1 MIFLGPPKY
10 KHPIHD
16 ECAMTEVKVD
26 PSEHGSP
33 SLVAHLK
40 SFKVRCGVLAFALL
54 FLLPTFITVPFM
66 LSDPTNPEGMIDY
79 PNEVQM
85 ESDGFLM
92 IILDGVGR
100 NQLLDKTQFSGLD
113 SVLGLPAVLEV
124 ETGPL
129 TLSATCISEL
139 MTGVPNSPVDG
150 LKNFDLGH
158 PGGEDPWILA
168 QDDERFSVG
177 FIGSYVIG
185 NLYDSHRHIEFVN
198 TFKGHGDFYEGDE
211 DTEEVLQS
219 WLDSG
224 RHNVITAHFSGPDK
238 VGHKWGV
245 ESKEYQQKMLDI
257 DEMLERVLE
266 SVPSSWT
273 VVVTADH
280 GMTASGSHGSAE
292 AITREVAALIS
303 GPDVIASSNGAVH
316 QRDIPAF
323 MSSVLKLPFP
333 VQLHGKIPLEILRV
347 TSDEKQILDE
357 WNWQAAVERDTFY
370 AQENSFSDSNLDTSE
385 IRWTEISSDSTF
397 IRSLDQLIALTA
409 WSSVLVLSALFI
421 GKKSFSNPTFVK
433 DYALFGG
440 VIVFSL
446 WSHINLSDYPMV
458 PRFAGAALASALVAW
473 PFISMQ
479 KGITAE
485 ATNAFNF
492 KRKIPYSGFS
502 DLRAWAILLLVFML
516 ITQDFSKSFAYV
528 TVIWFLVLV
537 ADVLSLTEPKFPPT
551 QSKKIHI
558 LLCFVALAFA
568 SLRLWFCLI
577 PLFIL
582 SLRETISAMKRNA
595 SRPLLFSLVSLSVL
609 VLVSLLAVHRRVFG
623 RHLLLD
629 FLRFGWPTN
638 LNTWVFSITMLVVAS
653 MVSTYIVQ
661 KKLDWKVWCLTMT
674 WLLCGM
680 LVQTK
685 ASTTLDLAFLAT
697 SLIGFV
703 TLNYF
708 LKIQSKPLIVRQ
720 TNLVILS
727 GFVLLTWGAW
737 AASITFLLLA
747 ILSNVVTHFLLRFDT
762 SKGLLESPRVFMALA
777 MLPWVFWIMWWTSLG
792 QINGLQTCMEGICPH
807 PRELD
812 PGAVMVRGGYIGSRE
827 NPSTSWMTLMTV
839 TPLILSSIAI
849 FTEFRRHNIA
859 LHPFIICQIVLIF
872 GCLNMFAFAAD
883 YPRLVFTLTWSI
895 LFSGFQIL
903 TASIAWFLTSRHMRI
918 FPHTIRTIRASTSE
932 DQADSPVRV
941 LI

>member
-1 MIFLGPPKY
+1 MA
-10 KHPIHD
+10 
-16 ECAMTEVKVD
+16 EAMV
-26 PSEHGSP
+26 GSP
-33 SLVAHLK
+33 SHESQSLVAHLK
-40 SFKVRCGVLAFALL
+40 SFKVRLGVFAFALL

-100 NQLLDKTQFSGLD
+100 DQLLDKTQFSGLD

-139 MTGVPNSPVDG
+139 MTGVPNSPIDG

-158 PGGEDPWILA
+158 PGGEDPWTLA
-168 QDDERFSVG
+168 QDDSRFSVG

-245 ESKEYQQKMLDI
+245 ESNEYRQKMLDI

-303 GPDVIASSNGAVH
+303 GPDVIASSNAAVH

-347 TSDEKQILDE
+347 TPDEKQALDE
-357 WNWQAAVERDTFY
+357 WNWLAAVERDAFY
-370 AQENSFSDSNLDTSE
+370 AQENSFSDSNLDSSE

-397 IRSLDQLIALTA
+397 IRSLDQIIALAA
-409 WSSVLVLSALFI
+409 WSSVLVLSAIFA
-421 GKKSFSNPTFVK
+421 GKKSFSNPAFVK
-433 DYALFGG
+433 DYTLFGG
-440 VIVFSL
+440 IIAFSL

-458 PRFAGAALASALVAW
+458 PRFAGAALASALIAW
-473 PFISMQ
+473 PFISE
-479 KGITAE
+479 KKRVTAE
-485 ATNAFNF
+485 SSNLYFF
-492 KRKIPYSGFS
+492 KKKIPYSGFS
-502 DLRAWAILLLVFML
+502 DLRAWAIVLVVFML
-516 ITQDFSKSFAYV
+516 ITQDFSRSFAYV
-528 TVIWFLVLV
+528 TVIWFLILV
-537 ADVLSLTEPKFPPT
+537 ADILFLTEPKMPPS

-558 LLCFVALAFA
+558 LLCFVALTFA

-582 SLRETISAMKRNA
+582 SLRETISARKNNA
-595 SRPLLFSLVSLSVL
+595 PKPVLYSLASLTLLAFVALI
-609 VLVSLLAVHRRVFG
+609 AVHRRVFG

-629 FLRFGWPTN
+629 FLRFGWPTSF
-638 LNTWVFSITMLVVAS
+638 NTWVFSITMLVVAS
-653 MVSTYIVQ
+653 MVSTYILQ
-661 KKLDWKVWCLTMT
+661 KKLDWRVWCLTVA
-674 WLLCGM
+674 WLMCGM
-680 LVQTK
+680 FVQSS
-685 ASTTLDLAFLAT
+685 ASTALDLAFLAT
-697 SLIGFV
+697 SLLGFV
-703 TLNYF
+703 SVNSLF
-708 LKIQSKPLIVRQ
+708 KIQSKPLVLKQ
-720 TNLVILS
+720 TNFVILS

-747 ILSNVVTHFLLRFDT
+747 ILSKVITHFLLHFDT

-777 MLPWVFWIMWWTSLG
+777 VLPWVFWILWWTSLG
-792 QINGLQTCMEGICPH
+792 QVNGLQTCMEGICPH

-827 NPSTSWMTLMTV
+827 NPSTSWMTMMTV

-849 FTEFRRHNIA
+849 FTEFRRHNIT
-859 LHPFIICQIVLIF
+859 LHPFIMCQMVLIF

-903 TASIAWFLTSRHMRI
+903 TASIAWFLTSRHLQI
-918 FPHTIRTIRASTSE
+918 FPHTIRTIRSSTSE

>member
-1 MIFLGPPKY
+1 
-10 KHPIHD
+10 
-16 ECAMTEVKVD
+16 MTEAKVD
-26 PSEHGSP
+26 LSEHGPP

-79 PNEVQM
+79 PNEVEM

-158 PGGEDPWILA
+158 PGGEDPWTLA

-185 NLYDSHRHIEFVN
+185 NLYDSHRHIEFVD

-245 ESKEYQQKMLDI
+245 ESKEYRQKMLDI

-323 MSSVLKLPFP
+323 MSSVLKLPLP

-385 IRWTEISSDSTF
+385 IRWKEISSDSTF
-397 IRSLDQLIALTA
+397 VRSLDQLIALTA
-409 WSSVLVLSALFI
+409 WASVLVLSAIFI
-421 GKKSFSNPTFVK
+421 GKKPFSNPTFVK

-458 PRFAGAALASALVAW
+458 PRFAGAAFASALVAW
-473 PFISMQ
+473 PFISMR

-485 ATNAFNF
+485 ATNAFHF
-492 KRKIPYSGFS
+492 KSKIPYSGFS
-502 DLRAWAILLLVFML
+502 DLRAWVILLLVIML

-528 TVIWFLVLV
+528 TIIWFLVLV
-537 ADVLSLTEPKFPPT
+537 ADVLLLTEQKSPPT
-551 QSKKIHI
+551 QSKKIYI

-582 SLRETISAMKRNA
+582 SLRVTISAMRGNA

-609 VLVSLLAVHRRVFG
+609 VLISLLAVHRRVFG

-653 MVSTYIVQ
+653 TVSTYIVQ
-661 KKLDWKVWCLTMT
+661 RKLDWKVWCLTIT

-685 ASTTLDLAFLAT
+685 ASTVLDLAFLAT

-703 TLNYF
+703 ALNYF

-747 ILSNVVTHFLLRFDT
+747 ILSNAVPHFLLGFDT
-762 SKGLLESPRVFMALA
+762 RKGLLESPRVFMALA
-777 MLPWVFWIMWWTSLG
+777 VLPWVFWILWWTSLG

-849 FTEFRRHNIA
+849 FTEFRRHNIV

-903 TASIAWFLTSRHMRI
+903 TASIAWFLTSRHMTI
-918 FPHTIRTIRASTSE
+918 FPHTIRTIRASTSD

>member
-1 MIFLGPPKY
+1 
-10 KHPIHD
+10 
-16 ECAMTEVKVD
+16 MTEVKVD
-26 PSEHGSP
+26 PSEHGLP

-40 SFKVRCGVLAFALL
+40 SFKARCGVLAFALL

-158 PGGEDPWILA
+158 PGGEDPWTLA

-245 ESKEYQQKMLDI
+245 ESKEYRQKMLDI

-303 GPDVIASSNGAVH
+303 GPDVIASSNSAVH

-409 WSSVLVLSALFI
+409 WSSVLVLSAIFI

-479 KGITAE
+479 KGIAAE
-485 ATNAFNF
+485 ATDAFHF

-502 DLRAWAILLLVFML
+502 DLRAWVILLLVFML

-528 TVIWFLVLV
+528 TVIWFLLLV

-629 FLRFGWPTN
+629 FLRFGWPTS

-661 KKLDWKVWCLTMT
+661 KKLDWRVWCLTIT

-685 ASTTLDLAFLAT
+685 ASTSLDLAFLAT

-708 LKIQSKPLIVRQ
+708 LKVQSKPLIVRQ
-720 TNLVILS
+720 TNMVILS

-762 SKGLLESPRVFMALA
+762 SKGLLESPRVFMVLA
-777 MLPWVFWIMWWTSLG
+777 VLPWVFWILWWTSLG

-903 TASIAWFLTSRHMRI
+903 TASIAWFLSSRHMKI
-918 FPHTIRTIRASTSE
+918 FPHTIRTIRSSTSE

>member
-1 MIFLGPPKY
+1 
-10 KHPIHD
+10 
-16 ECAMTEVKVD
+16 
-26 PSEHGSP
+26 
-33 SLVAHLK
+33 
-40 SFKVRCGVLAFALL
+40 
-54 FLLPTFITVPFM
+54 M

-100 NQLLDKTQFSGLD
+100 NQLLDKAQFSGLD
-113 SVLGLPAVLEV
+113 SALGLPSVLEV

-158 PGGEDPWILA
+158 PGGEDPWTLA

-245 ESKEYQQKMLDI
+245 ESKEYRQKMLDI

-303 GPDVIASSNGAVH
+303 GPDVIASSNSAVH

-357 WNWQAAVERDTFY
+357 WIWQAAVQRDTFY

-385 IRWTEISSDSTF
+385 IRWTEINSDSTF

-409 WSSVLVLSALFI
+409 WSSVLVLSAIFI

-440 VIVFSL
+440 VLVFSL

-479 KGITAE
+479 KGIAAD

-502 DLRAWAILLLVFML
+502 DLRAWAIVLVVFML

-629 FLRFGWPTN
+629 FLRFGWPTS

-661 KKLDWKVWCLTMT
+661 KKLDWRVWCLTIT

-685 ASTTLDLAFLAT
+685 ASTALDLAFLAT

-708 LKIQSKPLIVRQ
+708 LKVQSKPLIVRQ

-737 AASITFLLLA
+737 AASVTFLLLA
-747 ILSNVVTHFLLRFDT
+747 ILSNVATHFLLRFDT

-777 MLPWVFWIMWWTSLG
+777 VLPWVFWILWWTSLG

-903 TASIAWFLTSRHMRI
+903 TASIAWFLSSRHMKI
-918 FPHTIRTIRASTSE
+918 FPHTIRTIRSSTSE

>member
-1 MIFLGPPKY
+1 
-10 KHPIHD
+10 
-16 ECAMTEVKVD
+16 MTEVKVD

-168 QDDERFSVG
+168 QDDQRFSVG

>member
-1 MIFLGPPKY
+1 
-10 KHPIHD
+10 
-16 ECAMTEVKVD
+16 MTEVKVD

-685 ASTTLDLAFLAT
+685 ASTTLDLGFLAT

>member
-1 MIFLGPPKY
+1 
-10 KHPIHD
+10 
-16 ECAMTEVKVD
+16 MTEVKVD

>member
-1 MIFLGPPKY
+1 VIFLGPPKY